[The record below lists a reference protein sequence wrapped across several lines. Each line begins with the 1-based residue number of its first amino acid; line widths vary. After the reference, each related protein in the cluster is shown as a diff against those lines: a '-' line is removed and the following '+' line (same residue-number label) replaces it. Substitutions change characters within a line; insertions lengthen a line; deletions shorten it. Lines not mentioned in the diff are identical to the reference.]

1 MWGVKKGREKGDRY
15 RAKRTLWLW
24 NVIAGNKVP
33 LESIV
38 HSGKERGGWGASLRD
53 AQQFRSRRYRDIKSD
68 IFFVPAYITS
78 IRDCLDVPVQIET
91 VDRRDKAQE
100 SSRYRAIFVCISCFF
115 LVLYAI
121 YAMNLILEDRFE
133 FNSRDSINFLSSN
146 LWRNVDFSPKLRF
159 SVKIDPL
166 KLYNQRLL
174 FVQQFRREFR
184 DVSSCVNE
192 NFWWIRD

>member
-1 MWGVKKGREKGDRY
+1 MAGITKSKTHAIYWALIFFNPSRESPRDKELRGRMYIDVGGKEGREKGDRY

-100 SSRYRAIFVCISCFF
+100 SSRYRAIFVCMSCFL

-121 YAMNLILEDRFE
+121 CLICDEFNFGGLILD
-133 FNSRDSINFLSSN
+133 DSSLI
-146 LWRNVDFSPKLRF
+146 
-159 SVKIDPL
+159 
-166 KLYNQRLL
+166 
-174 FVQQFRREFR
+174 RE
-184 DVSSCVNE
+184 
-192 NFWWIRD
+192 IR